1 MLRSRLRLTSSKL
14 SSCGLA
20 CAEISSCQV
29 PRKFAEKI
37 FASARG
43 EWARRSGATVSED
56 NKVQKQI
63 GLCKSCVP
71 LSTEGIYIKKE
82 RDTRARNFM
91 QAKILTFVPL
101 FQQWL
106 SMVIHIVVELKNRF
120 SVRNRED
127 DDAVALAAHI

>member
-1 MLRSRLRLTSSKL
+1 M
-14 SSCGLA
+14 
-20 CAEISSCQV
+20 
-29 PRKFAEKI
+29 
-37 FASARG
+37 
-43 EWARRSGATVSED
+43 SED

-63 GLCKSCVP
+63 GLCKPCVP
-71 LSTEGIYIKKE
+71 LSTEGICIKKE
-82 RDTRARNFM
+82 RDARARNFM
-91 QAKILTFVPL
+91 RAKILTFVPL

>member
-1 MLRSRLRLTSSKL
+1 M
-14 SSCGLA
+14 
-20 CAEISSCQV
+20 
-29 PRKFAEKI
+29 
-37 FASARG
+37 
-43 EWARRSGATVSED
+43 SED

-63 GLCKSCVP
+63 GLCKPCVP
-71 LSTEGIYIKKE
+71 LSTEGSDIKKE
-82 RDTRARNFM
+82 RDARARNFM

>member
-1 MLRSRLRLTSSKL
+1 M
-14 SSCGLA
+14 
-20 CAEISSCQV
+20 
-29 PRKFAEKI
+29 
-37 FASARG
+37 
-43 EWARRSGATVSED
+43 SED

-82 RDTRARNFM
+82 RDARARNFM
-91 QAKILTFVPL
+91 RAKILTFVPL